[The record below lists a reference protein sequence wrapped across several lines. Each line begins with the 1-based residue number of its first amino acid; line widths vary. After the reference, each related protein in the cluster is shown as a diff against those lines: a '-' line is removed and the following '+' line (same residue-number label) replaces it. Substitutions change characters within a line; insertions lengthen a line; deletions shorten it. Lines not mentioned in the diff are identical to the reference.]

1 MNCANCGSETSQ
13 DDRFC
18 SACGTP
24 LTQQP
29 SAPPLAPGE
38 GTANEDADRQ
48 PETSGTAAAQAGP
61 PSLQEQVQT
70 LQTTLYGLRGEVRRN
85 AERLRVMERM
95 FGIPDGLPAPR
106 QPAQPQPTASQPAG
120 TQATGQPVT
129 TSEALPAVQHV
140 VAAATPPLAPASQQA
155 ASGWTGPIG
164 PWQRVQSLDWEWLF
178 GGNWLAR
185 IGVVALIVGVGF
197 FLKLAFDNQWIGE
210 IGRVVLGIIGGLA
223 LLGLG
228 EFWRRRYPA
237 LAQPLTGGGLAI
249 LYLAVYAAFSLYELI
264 PPLPALGFFFL
275 VTIAAAGLALR
286 YEAVAIAVIGILSGF
301 ATPLL
306 MADQQLSDQRVL
318 LPYVLVLD
326 LGVLALATFR
336 NWRWFTLL
344 GLIGSLLLFQ
354 FWREELDP
362 GLLLAEVGL
371 TVIFLIFVG
380 ATTLFHL
387 LWRRTPGRFDQS
399 LVMLNGMAY
408 FLWSL
413 DVMSGDLGEWM
424 GGFAVILALFYGLL
438 GYGILLRH
446 REQVLHSLFAIGLA
460 LVFLTVAVPLQ
471 LDGPWVGVAWAVE
484 GTVLIWLANVLG
496 MPHFRLFALGAFAVM
511 IVRVL
516 VFDSLQVFGDAGFR
530 SFLNFYTVTYA
541 AAIVACYVAAYLL
554 YREGVDRR
562 SPEGERSIGSIS
574 SILESLQWV
583 LFPALLTAGTVILTV
598 GIPGQSDG
606 VWTSVAWAVEGVALI
621 GLSLRL
627 GLVELRLFGL
637 GVLAVTVVRLLAF
650 DTFDVDSMLFR
661 PIVNERFLAFAVG
674 IAAFYLSAYAL
685 WRLPQRHVDPRERF
699 LAPVMLTAA
708 SFLTLWVL
716 SAEVIASV
724 DSDYFDVPAGI
735 ADNVISLSLSILWA
749 VYAGILLVAGI
760 TLRNRWV
767 RLAGL
772 GLLAIPIIK
781 LFVFDTFDLER
792 EYRVAAY
799 LGLGAILV
807 VGGFLYQRYSR
818 VIRGFLLE

>member
-1 MNCANCGSETSQ
+1 MNCANCGNETSK

-18 SACGTP
+18 SECGTP

-29 SAPPLAPGE
+29 GAAPLGPGE

-48 PETSGTAAAQAGP
+48 PETSGTADAAAQAGP
-61 PSLQEQVQT
+61 LSLQEQVQT
-70 LQTTLYGLRGEVRRN
+70 LQTTLDGLRGEVRRN
-85 AERLRVMERM
+85 AERLRVLERM

-106 QPAQPQPTASQPAG
+106 QPAQPQPTASQPAA
-120 TQATGQPVT
+120 TQAAGQPVT
-129 TSEALPAVQHV
+129 AAGVQQA

-155 ASGWTGPIG
+155 ASGWAGPTG

-228 EFWRRRYPA
+228 EFWRRRYPV
-237 LAQPLTGGGLAI
+237 LAQPVTGGGLAI

-275 VTIAAAGLALR
+275 VTLAAAGLALR

-344 GLIGSLLLFQ
+344 GLIGSLLLFH

-413 DVMSGDLGEWM
+413 DVMSDDLGEWM

-484 GTVLIWLANVLG
+484 GTVLIWVSNLVG
-496 MPHFRLFALGAFAVM
+496 ISQFRLFAVGAFAVL

-516 VFDSLQVFGDAGFR
+516 IIDSIEVFDEAGLR
-530 SFLNFYTVTYA
+530 PFLNYYIVTYA
-541 AAIVACYVAAYLL
+541 AAIASCYLGAYLL
-554 YREGVDRR
+554 YREDMHRRGPEEDR
-562 SPEGERSIGSIS
+562 PA
-574 SILESLQWV
+574 LESLQSF
-583 LFPALLTAGTVILTV
+583 LFPVLLVAGTVILTV
-598 GIPGQSDG
+598 GIPGQSNG
-606 VWTSVAWAVEGVALI
+606 VWTSITWAVEGVALI

-637 GVLAVTVVRLLAF
+637 GVLTVTVVRLLAF
-650 DTFDVDSMLFR
+650 DTFDVDYRLFR
-661 PIVNERFLAFAVG
+661 PIINERFLAFAVG

-685 WRLPQRHVDPRERF
+685 WRLPQKHVDPRERF
-699 LAPVMLTAA
+699 LAPVMLIAA

-735 ADNVISLSLSILWA
+735 ADNVTSLSLSILWA

>member
-18 SACGTP
+18 SECGTP

-29 SAPPLAPGE
+29 GAPPLAPGE

-48 PETSGTAAAQAGP
+48 PETSGTAAAQAGRP
-61 PSLQEQVQT
+61 GLQEQVQT
-70 LQTTLYGLRGEVRRN
+70 LQTTLDGLRGEVRRN
-85 AERLRVMERM
+85 AERLRVLERM
-95 FGIPDGLPAPR
+95 FGVPDGLPAPQ
-106 QPAQPQPTASQPAG
+106 QPAQPQPTGSQPAA
-120 TQATGQPVT
+120 TQAAGPPVT
-129 TSEALPAVQHV
+129 TSEALPPVQHV
-140 VAAATPPLAPASQQA
+140 VTAATPPLAPASQQA
-155 ASGWTGPIG
+155 ASGWAGPAG

-228 EFWRRRYPA
+228 EFWRRRYPV

-275 VTIAAAGLALR
+275 VTLAAAGLALR

-413 DVMSGDLGEWM
+413 DVMSDDLGQWM

-484 GTVLIWLANVLG
+484 GTVLIWVSNLVG
-496 MPHFRLFALGAFAVM
+496 ISQFRLFAAGAFAIL
-511 IVRVL
+511 IVRVMIIDSIQ
-516 VFDSLQVFGDAGFR
+516 VFDEAGLR
-530 SFLNFYTVTYA
+530 PFLNYYTVTYA
-541 AAIVACYVAAYLL
+541 AAIASCYVGAYLL
-554 YREGVDRR
+554 YREGMHRR
-562 SPEGERSIGSIS
+562 GPEEERPA
-574 SILESLQWV
+574 LESLQSF
-583 LFPALLTAGTVILTV
+583 LFPVLLVAGTVILTV
-598 GIPGQSDG
+598 GIPGQSNG
-606 VWTSVAWAVEGVALI
+606 VWTSITWAVEGVALI

-650 DTFDVDSMLFR
+650 DTFDVDYMLFR
-661 PIVNERFLAFAVG
+661 PVINERFLAFAVG

-699 LAPVMLTAA
+699 LAPVMLIAA

-724 DSDYFDVPAGI
+724 DSDYFDVPARI

-749 VYAGILLVAGI
+749 VYAGVLLVAGI
-760 TLRNRWV
+760 RLRNRWV